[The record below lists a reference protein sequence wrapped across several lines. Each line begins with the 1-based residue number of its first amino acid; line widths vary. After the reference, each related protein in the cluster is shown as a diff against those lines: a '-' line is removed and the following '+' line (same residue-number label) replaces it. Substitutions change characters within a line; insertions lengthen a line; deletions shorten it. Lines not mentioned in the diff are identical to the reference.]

1 MMLCS
6 TLVQS
11 GAYLGSSLIPD
22 GVTFP
27 KGYTG
32 TEAVVTLDVCI
43 VPGSPNAELM
53 QPSLKNSIAIWNE
66 RRSTS
71 ANLRESNL
79 ATGLFD
85 FESTALHEL
94 GHCIGLGHPN
104 VGFGGGDGNEE
115 FTQSTPGAD
124 GIPSF
129 NQGSDGIAGT
139 ADDIRGDDINTHYF
153 HKSTNNPFSEPVTI
167 DSSSYSN
174 DVSQLP
180 VGDMFAANASRTA
193 SNLAR
198 YSTPFTEAAMQQ
210 GAFEA
215 EVQRTLSHDD
225 VSTLR
230 YAMSGLD
237 GIQGSADDYRIVL
250 RDGGISSSSD
260 CDIDISMDAA
270 MTSFAACNLV
280 PAYSGGNITIQS
292 SSVFFN
298 QNVNWYYNNSP
309 PCLETTVLPQ
319 DTWLMFSSPCQ
330 IGISTSAAL
339 ADVFGDDLP
348 GNRYNIDW
356 VVYEYEYTSD
366 GANGYKGNYKKLE
379 YTDSLRNGVGYWIY
393 NKASSASLSIQGE
406 YSAQI
411 DSVIRVD
418 SSSVKTEGWNLVG
431 QPFRFPVVWADTKV
445 ISADGTV
452 MSLSEADP
460 AVEQGDASGVGATSC
475 TKATGPMPSC
485 IMASVG
491 YVYDGAAE
499 VYDEVNLQSGTV
511 APFSAVWVY
520 AGQQENKIRFT
531 MPVQERVTP

>member
-1 MMLCS
+1 MLSAS
-6 TLVQS
+6 TVQS
-11 GAYLGSSLIPD
+11 GAYLGSSLIPN

-32 TEAVVTLDVCI
+32 TESTVTLDVCI
-43 VPGSPNAELM
+43 VPGSPNAQLM
-53 QPSLKNSIAIWNE
+53 QSSLKNSIAVWNE

-79 ATGLFD
+79 ASGLFD

-115 FTQSTPGAD
+115 FTQSTRGAD
-124 GIPSF
+124 GIPNF
-129 NQGSDGIAGT
+129 NKGIDGVAGT

-153 HKSTNNPFSEPVTI
+153 HTSTNNPFSELVTI

-174 DVSQLP
+174 DVTQLP
-180 VGDMFAANASRTA
+180 MGDMFAANASRAA
-193 SNLAR
+193 SNLPR
-198 YSTPFTEAAMQQ
+198 YRTPFTEAAMQQ

-250 RDGGISSSSD
+250 RDGGISSSTA
-260 CDIDISMDAA
+260 CDIDISMNAA
-270 MTSFAACNLV
+270 MTGFAACNAV
-280 PAYSGGNITIQS
+280 PTFMGDNIGIQS

-298 QNVNWYYNNSP
+298 PNVNWYYNNSP
-309 PCLETTVLPQ
+309 PCSETTVLPK
-319 DTWLMFSSPCQ
+319 DTWVMFSTPCQ
-330 IGISTSAAL
+330 IGVSTSAKL
-339 ADVFGDDLP
+339 ADVLGDDLP
-348 GNRYNIDW
+348 GNRYDIDW
-356 VVYEYEYTSD
+356 VVFEYEYTSD
-366 GANGYKGNYKKLE
+366 GASGYKGSYRKLA
-379 YTDSLRNGVGYWIY
+379 YTDSLRNGVGYWLY
-393 NKASSASLSIQGE
+393 NDLSSASIDIQGE
-406 YSAQI
+406 YSSQI
-411 DSVIRVD
+411 DSVIYVD
-418 SSSVKTEGWNLVG
+418 STRVKTEGWNLVG
-431 QPFRFPVVWADTKV
+431 QPFRFPVVWADAKA
-445 ISADGTV
+445 ISADGSV
-452 MSLSEADP
+452 FSLSEADP
-460 AVEQGDASGVGATSC
+460 AVEQGDVPIIGSTAC
-475 TKATGPMPSC
+475 THATGPMPSC
-485 IMASVG
+485 MMASVG
-491 YVYDGAAE
+491 YVYDGVVG

-520 AGQQENKIRFT
+520 AGQKDTKIRFT